1 MIKLKALL
9 LSIINESTNNQI
21 GQSAENY
28 SGLNWYDKQNKNNII
43 RTAKIIGFNGNNIFN
58 AKLQD
63 LDLNRTYD
71 IEIDTST
78 YRDYPSS
85 KGHQYGAYD
94 GTDQIGNTWNIYA
107 IDKNPSWKDAYITQT
122 TDPLFQIQ
130 AYKPINATKKGKETA
145 NLVVKLLDQIRK
157 AIKVLPDEIK
167 KMSAQPASAMYVWD
181 NGKQK
186 KSDSVLLPYM
196 DDAIQSA
203 VRDLKNEDGEFPGRS
218 KLTVQIVKMDR
229 DATGAEVPELDAA
242 PAHLSINQIH
252 QLIIKTQQL
261 IKSIPEHVYFSDDT
275 TELIDSVAN
284 EITSIV
290 STSMN

>member
-107 IDKNPSWKDAYITQT
+107 IDKNPNVTRLY
-122 TDPLFQIQ
+122 
-130 AYKPINATKKGKETA
+130 N
-145 NLVVKLLDQIRK
+145 
-157 AIKVLPDEIK
+157 AIKL
-167 KMSAQPASAMYVWD
+167 S
-181 NGKQK
+181 
-186 KSDSVLLPYM
+186 
-196 DDAIQSA
+196 
-203 VRDLKNEDGEFPGRS
+203 GRTNS
-218 KLTVQIVKMDR
+218 KLGIGIFNSI
-229 DATGAEVPELDAA
+229 GAPMYASITNKITKQNITKTTISILD
-242 PAHLSINQIH
+242 LSSSPS
-252 QLIIKTQQL
+252 LI
-261 IKSIPEHVYFSDDT
+261 
-275 TELIDSVAN
+275 
-284 EITSIV
+284 
-290 STSMN
+290 